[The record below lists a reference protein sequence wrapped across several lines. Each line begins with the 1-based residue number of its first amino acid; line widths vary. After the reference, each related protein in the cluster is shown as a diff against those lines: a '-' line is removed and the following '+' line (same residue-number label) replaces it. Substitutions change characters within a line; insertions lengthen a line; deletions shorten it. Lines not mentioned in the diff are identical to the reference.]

1 MRWQNWCS
9 RVLGLWPV
17 LPVRWPSISWR
28 ARLSEPGLSALSWAT
43 RLVGRVRAMPI
54 SLIFTALLA
63 LAPVITY
70 AVMSARAKLAVYEA
84 VRVERVAQRAVCD
97 GRVAE
102 VGRVHDRA
110 VAEAASEALEAA
122 RAVSATPDS
131 IAELTALCSR
141 SASCRKGH

>member
-1 MRWQNWCS
+1 
-9 RVLGLWPV
+9 
-17 LPVRWPSISWR
+17 
-28 ARLSEPGLSALSWAT
+28 
-43 RLVGRVRAMPI
+43 MPI

-122 RAVSATPDS
+122 RAISATPDS

>member
-1 MRWQNWCS
+1 MWPNWFLRILGWQPAFS
-9 RVLGLWPV
+9 
-17 LPVRWPSISWR
+17 WPSVFSRWR
-28 ARLSEPGLSALSWAT
+28 ERLSEPGLSALSWAT
-43 RLVGRVRAMPI
+43 RLAERGRAMPI
-54 SLIFTALLA
+54 SLIFTAMLA

-110 VAEAASEALEAA
+110 VTEAAREALEAA

-141 SASCRKGH
+141 SASCRKGN

>member
-1 MRWQNWCS
+1 
-9 RVLGLWPV
+9 
-17 LPVRWPSISWR
+17 
-28 ARLSEPGLSALSWAT
+28 
-43 RLVGRVRAMPI
+43 MPI

-102 VGRVHDRA
+102 VGRVHNEA
-110 VAEAASEALEAA
+110 VIAGAREALEAA
-122 RAVSATPDS
+122 SKVSATPDTL
-131 IAELTALCSR
+131 AELQALCAR
-141 SASCRKGH
+141 SSSCRKPGN

>member
-1 MRWQNWCS
+1 
-9 RVLGLWPV
+9 
-17 LPVRWPSISWR
+17 
-28 ARLSEPGLSALSWAT
+28 
-43 RLVGRVRAMPI
+43 
-54 SLIFTALLA
+54 
-63 LAPVITY
+63 
-70 AVMSARAKLAVYEA
+70 
-84 VRVERVAQRAVCD
+84 
-97 GRVAE
+97 VAE

>member
-1 MRWQNWCS
+1 
-9 RVLGLWPV
+9 
-17 LPVRWPSISWR
+17 VRWPSISWR
-28 ARLSEPGLSALSWAT
+28 ARLSEPGLDVLNWAT
-43 RLVGRVRAMPI
+43 RLAGRVKAMPI

-63 LAPVITY
+63 LAPVVTY

-102 VGRVHDRA
+102 VGRAHDRA

-131 IAELTALCSR
+131 LAELTALCGR
-141 SASCRKGH
+141 SASCRKGN

>member
-1 MRWQNWCS
+1 
-9 RVLGLWPV
+9 
-17 LPVRWPSISWR
+17 
-28 ARLSEPGLSALSWAT
+28 
-43 RLVGRVRAMPI
+43 MPI
-54 SLIFTALLA
+54 SLILTAMLA

-70 AVMSARAKLAVYEA
+70 AVMSARSKLAVYEA

-110 VAEAASEALEAA
+110 VTEAASEALEAA
-122 RAVSATPDS
+122 SRVSATPDS

-141 SASCRKGH
+141 SASCRKGN